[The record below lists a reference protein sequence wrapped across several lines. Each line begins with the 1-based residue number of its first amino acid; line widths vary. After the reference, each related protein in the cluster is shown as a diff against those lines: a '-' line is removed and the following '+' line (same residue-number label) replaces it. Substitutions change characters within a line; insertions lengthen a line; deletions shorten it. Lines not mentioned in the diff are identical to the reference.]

1 MRVPSL
7 QEAQTTSH
15 EHFIPNKQPQTK
27 QCREE
32 RICDCRE
39 EGMSSHTVEKNTEEL
54 HTLMN
59 SSQMIL
65 ESRLL
70 FRRKVVADL
79 ALVGLFSSMR
89 TLVVDQR
96 GLVAAAVQ
104 AITVRALVRFLVGVA
119 DHVETQLGVVWGCKA
134 AVGVRTA
141 VGSLACVVRVVVV
154 HVLQDGGSEGT
165 TRMQTAIG
173 VLARV
178 RFEVFSHR
186 VRTVAFKRTTGMVA
200 GKIVGWLL
208 FRRRLGWKWNIWG

>member
-1 MRVPSL
+1 
-7 QEAQTTSH
+7 
-15 EHFIPNKQPQTK
+15 
-27 QCREE
+27 
-32 RICDCRE
+32 
-39 EGMSSHTVEKNTEEL
+39 MSSHTVEKNTEEL
-54 HTLMN
+54 QTLMN